1 MIVKCKICGGHGFT
15 TTDDVLEAVFGQN
28 KKLCSSCKGVG
39 ELDLNIPEEKLAT
52 CKFCG
57 GRGLIAS
64 AGFAF
69 LGRNT
74 TICSNC
80 KGLGV
85 LERPQVG
92 IENINMTKTEAA
104 PASHPLDVQ
113 YDLAISFAGEDRQ
126 IVEEYA
132 NAIKSKLNIF
142 YADFEEVDL
151 WGTNLYDTLDTIY
164 RLKAHYC
171 VVFLSRHYATKV
183 WTNHERRSAQARA
196 LMENREY
203 ILPVRLDD
211 TEIPGISP
219 TIGYLNFQQVGQEGL
234 VKATL
239 EKLSRYKAKK
249 TKKL

>member
-1 MIVKCKICGGHGFT
+1 MIIKCKICGGHGFT
-15 TTDDVLEAVFGQN
+15 TSGDVFGGVFGQDR
-28 KKLCSSCKGVG
+28 KPCPSCRGAG
-39 ELDLNIPEEKLAT
+39 EFDLNVPEEKLTT

-64 AGFAF
+64 ASFPF
-69 LGRNT
+69 LGT
-74 TICSNC
+74 TATICSTC

-85 LERPQVG
+85 LERPQIG
-92 IENINMTKTEAA
+92 IEKISMAKPEAA
-104 PASHPLDVQ
+104 PSPRPHDIQ
-113 YDLAISFAGEDRQ
+113 YDLAISFAGEDRPVVQ
-126 IVEEYA
+126 PYA
-132 NAIKSKLNIF
+132 ETIKSNGLNIF

-171 VVFLSRHYATKV
+171 VVFLSRHYAAKV
-183 WTNHERRSAQARA
+183 WTNYERRSAQARA

-219 TIGYLNFQQVGQEGL
+219 TLGYLDFQKVGHEGL

-239 EKLSRYKAKK
+239 EKLSRYKTMK
-249 TKKL
+249 TR